1 MNKKLKIYT
10 LIVLTYFNILAWIV
24 VFDLVQNNLKVIF
37 FDVGQGDSI
46 FIETPQ
52 KHQILIDGGPSSA
65 VLEKLGNEM
74 PFYDRTIDLIILTHP
89 EHDHFG
95 GLLEVLKRYKVENI
109 LWTGVLRDTA
119 EFEEWKRLLTEE
131 KNAVIKIAQAG
142 QRIIFSTRPVL
153 AVMEI
158 FNPFENLEGKEV
170 KNTNNSSIIS
180 QLVFGENKF
189 LFAGDVYK
197 SVERK
202 LIKQDIDVESDVLK
216 VGHHGSKTSTSE
228 EFLLKV
234 LPELAIISVGSEN
247 SYGHPTSEVL
257 EILKKYDIKTLRT
270 DQIGDIKIISDGQT
284 IKVINN

>member
-10 LIVLTYFNILAWIV
+10 LIVLTYLNILAWIV
-24 VFDLVQNNLKVIF
+24 VFDLVQNNLKVVF

-89 EHDHFG
+89 EHDHLG

-158 FNPFENLEGKEV
+158 FNPFENLEGKEI

-189 LFAGDVYK
+189 LFVGDVYK

-202 LIKQDIDVESDVLK
+202 LINIESDVLK
-216 VGHHGSKTSTSE
+216 VGHHGSKTSTSK
-228 EFLLKV
+228 EFIEAV
-234 LPELAIISVGSEN
+234 NPEIGVISVGREN
-247 SYGHPTSEVL
+247 SYGHPTPEVL
-257 EILKKYDIKTLRT
+257 EILEKYDINILRT
-270 DQIGDIKIISDGQT
+270 DQIGDIKIISDGQNLE
-284 IKVINN
+284 IINN